1 MLSIIK
7 KVLPDA
13 YELLLR
19 RYHILNVISQEGPI
33 GRRLLSEKVQFTERS
48 IRSEVEIL
56 KEAHLIST
64 TKAGMLLTAEGLD
77 TLNQL
82 RELLEEENYL
92 LELQNKLAKH
102 LDIQSCSIVPGN
114 FDKDYRILSKM
125 AERTIEVINHLLGE
139 GEQII
144 AVMGGTTLNEVANHM
159 DANLGYNRE
168 LLFVPARG
176 GLGDDAMIEA
186 NVIAQRMAQQ
196 TGGQS
201 HGLYAPEHVHS
212 RIYEELLKEP
222 EIKKTLQIVES
233 ASLILYSIGTPIE
246 MAKRRGLEED
256 TLKLLKEK
264 EAVAEAFGEFINKK
278 GEVIY
283 KLSNIGLQSSS
294 LKKIKHIVTVAGGKR
309 KANAINAYL
318 KTAPSHTWLIT
329 DEAAANE
336 ILNRD
341 NPLK

>member
-102 LDIQSCSIVPGN
+102 LDIQSC
-114 FDKDYRILSKM
+114 
-125 AERTIEVINHLLGE
+125 
-139 GEQII
+139 
-144 AVMGGTTLNEVANHM
+144 
-159 DANLGYNRE
+159 
-168 LLFVPARG
+168 
-176 GLGDDAMIEA
+176 
-186 NVIAQRMAQQ
+186 
-196 TGGQS
+196 
-201 HGLYAPEHVHS
+201 
-212 RIYEELLKEP
+212 
-222 EIKKTLQIVES
+222 
-233 ASLILYSIGTPIE
+233 
-246 MAKRRGLEED
+246 
-256 TLKLLKEK
+256 
-264 EAVAEAFGEFINKK
+264 
-278 GEVIY
+278 
-283 KLSNIGLQSSS
+283 
-294 LKKIKHIVTVAGGKR
+294 
-309 KANAINAYL
+309 
-318 KTAPSHTWLIT
+318 
-329 DEAAANE
+329 
-336 ILNRD
+336 
-341 NPLK
+341 